1 MFAPIDIQAE
11 REEGDSQKGHKRT
24 CLGKRSSCL
33 GLLSGDQALPLGRGL
48 PPGKMT
54 EFREDWKPPWSV
66 PGAQLAS
73 LPSPG
78 CHSVCRLSP
87 GKAGVATVTEWT
99 VWALGEEP
107 GTVSSACCWESPET
121 SQMAQRTS
129 AWWECWPSRA
139 GLPHTTAPQL
149 LCCGA
154 RPLLPAPCLT
164 PPSTILPSMP
174 PGLPWGPP
182 NPFDLSVSQEMKSS
196 VKWGLS

>member
-139 GLPHTTAPQL
+139 GLPHTTAPQSY
-149 LCCGA
+149 CVVVRGRYSQPPA
-154 RPLLPAPCLT
+154 SLLPQQSFHQCHPGCPGDPQTHLTSLCLRR
-164 PPSTILPSMP
+164 
-174 PGLPWGPP
+174 
-182 NPFDLSVSQEMKSS
+182 
-196 VKWGLS
+196 